1 MASAKIMG
9 PRLSKQQAD
18 ILRAD
23 PFGLQPDAPAAVTSE
38 DVAALFAAQG
48 QPPVP
53 SLEQCTGCGGSLHC
67 GIDGQRLTCNH
78 CGLVVDCDSTEP
90 DEDAPRL
97 APGAARLKLVGVGS
111 SSLQP
116 DLYRSCSGD
125 SSVSQKRQILDE
137 FLMFRQKFIERG
149 GSALP
154 INALVIATDYYH
166 EVQEE
171 CVKRSQNKR
180 KIMAACIAQAGLD
193 IGFLPTK
200 IEIADFMQ
208 LPNSGIAPG
217 VNFLRSLTAD
227 GKMSIDVHTDPWKP
241 ARAEISTLFA
251 HLNIGQAD
259 VAPLREAI
267 LDVVKFA
274 TSENIGTSSFLRSK
288 VAGATYA
295 VLRRAALSD
304 GGLLGAAGHSAVAAV
319 AAQGLQLFC
328 GDRIRKN
335 TVERFLRELD
345 DYHSKFEAVYAA
357 HGIDAR
363 RGVVSAK

>member
-1 MASAKIMG
+1 MG
-9 PRLSKQQAD
+9 SRLSKQQAD

-23 PFGLQPDAPAAVTSE
+23 PFGLQPDAAAPVTSE
-38 DVAALFAAQG
+38 DVAALFAEQSLALA
-48 QPPVP
+48 PVASP
-53 SLEQCTGCGGSLHC
+53 EQCSGCGGSLNC
-67 GIDGQRLTCNH
+67 DIDGQRLTCNR
-78 CGLVVDCDSTEP
+78 CGLIVDCDSTESE
-90 DEDAPRL
+90 EDAPRL

-111 SSLQP
+111 GSLQP

-193 IGFLPTK
+193 IGFLPSK

-227 GKMSIDVHTDPWKP
+227 GKMSIDIHADPWKP

-251 HLNIGQAD
+251 HLNIAQTDA
-259 VAPLREAI
+259 AALREAI

-295 VLRRAALSD
+295 VLRRAALSGD
-304 GGLLGAAGHSAVAAV
+304 RTV
-319 AAQGLQLFC
+319 AAQSLQTFC

-345 DYHSKFEAVYAA
+345 DYHSKFESVYLA

-363 RGVVSAK
+363 RGVVGTK